1 MKSIL
6 RKLARAL
13 LQFYPRE
20 YGKYSILR
28 KIYFPYLS
36 SSNLSTEVVRMR
48 AGFRLYLR
56 PVELLQ
62 AHLYLFG
69 TYELPTTNFV
79 RRFLK
84 VGDVVLDVGANIGY
98 MSLFFGQC
106 VGTNG
111 KIYAFEPEH
120 QNHQALLANIALN
133 NAHNII
139 AQRQA
144 ATDVEKAL
152 KLYLAQDNFGAHST
166 VFNDETLTEAYEEI
180 QGIPLDTFIQ
190 KNQLDKIALVK
201 IDVEGAEYEVLQ
213 GMKQILKQQRP
224 ILIIELNDALQRKRG
239 LSFASISEELTI
251 EYDYQAFSTTEAGY
265 LIEPQKHAFEN
276 SIFIPTEK
284 MNQFKSIV
292 L

>member
-1 MKSIL
+1 MKSFL

-20 YGKYSILR
+20 YGKYSILQ
-28 KIYFPYLS
+28 KLYFPYLS

-62 AHLYLFG
+62 AHLYLFS

-84 VGDVVLDVGANIGY
+84 EGDVVLDIGANIGY
-98 MSLFFGQC
+98 MSLFFAQC
-106 VGTNG
+106 VGTSG
-111 KIYAFEPEH
+111 KVYAFEPE
-120 QNHQALLANIALN
+120 QENYQALLANIALN
-133 NAHNII
+133 SAQNIMP
-139 AQRQA
+139 QRQA
-144 ATDVEKAL
+144 ATDVEKML

-166 VFNDETLTEAYEEI
+166 VFNDETLTDKYEEI
-180 QGIPLDTFIQ
+180 QGAPLDTFVQ

-224 ILIIELNDALQRKRG
+224 ILIVELNDSLQRKRG
-239 LSFASISEELTI
+239 LSFASISEELKT
-251 EYDYQAFSTTEAGY
+251 EYDYQFFSTTESGH
-265 LIEPQKHAFEN
+265 LIESQKHEFEN

>member
-1 MKSIL
+1 MKSFL

-20 YGKYSILR
+20 YGKYSILQ
-28 KIYFPYLS
+28 KLYFPYLS

-48 AGFRLYLR
+48 SGFRLYLC

-84 VGDVVLDVGANIGY
+84 TGDVVLDVGANIGY
-98 MSLFFGQC
+98 MSLFFRQC

-111 KIYAFEPEH
+111 KVYAFEPEH
-120 QNHQALLANIALN
+120 QNYQALLANIALN
-133 NAHNII
+133 NAQNII

-144 ATDVEKAL
+144 ATDVEKTL

-166 VFNDETLTEAYEEI
+166 VFNDETLTEKYEEI
-180 QGIPLDTFIQ
+180 QGTPLDTFVQ

-201 IDVEGAEYEVLQ
+201 IDVEGGEYEVLQ

-239 LSFASISEELTI
+239 LSLASISEELTI
-251 EYDYQAFSTTEAGY
+251 EYGYQVFSTTESGH
-265 LIEPQKHAFEN
+265 LIAPQKHEFEN
-276 SIFIPTEK
+276 SVFIPTEK
-284 MNQFKSIV
+284 INQFKSIV